1 METYG
6 KRAPYIAKWKVQ
18 RLIEKFKEKHT
29 TNFKLKA
36 LAAISKISFHLFFK
50 AGVTEEG
57 KLTFVDMNLYCD
69 SGSEMYENSA
79 GEAVHFAQNVYN
91 ATAWKVSPHAVITD
105 VMTNTYCRGPGST
118 QVK

>member
-1 METYG
+1 MRNSR
-6 KRAPYIAKWKVQ
+6 KNIQK
-18 RLIEKFKEKHT
+18 I
-29 TNFKLKA
+29 KLKA
-36 LAAISKISFHLFFK
+36 FAAIPKVYFHLFFK